1 MSQTWKP
8 DIFGF
13 LDFRAYLKAYY
24 DAAKAHKSHFS
35 YRYFAR
41 RAGYA
46 SPNFLQLVI
55 SGKRGLSTDS
65 IERFSKA
72 LDLNPDEQEFFSAL
86 VAFNQAQSAEEQNR
100 AFMKVAAS
108 RRFRQARRIDH
119 AMYRYLSHWYYPAI
133 REMTA
138 RDDFREDPTWI
149 AAQLLPSITAAEAAS
164 ALQLLLELGLV
175 VRDATGRVRRGE
187 PTLTTGHEV
196 RNLAAGNYHRQML
209 ERASESIE
217 RIPRERRELGATTIC
232 VNPDTVAE
240 IKQLIQEFREQ
251 ILERCDRDDDP
262 GVVYQFNVQ
271 LFPLSKPKPRPT

>member
-1 MSQTWKP
+1 MSQPWKP

-24 DAAKAHKSHFS
+24 DAAKAHKNHFS

-55 SGKRGLSTDS
+55 GGKRGLSNDS
-65 IERFSKA
+65 IERFAKA
-72 LDLNPDEQEFFSAL
+72 LDLNSDEHEFFAAL

-119 AMYRYLSHWYYPAI
+119 AMYRYLSYWYYPAI

-138 RDDFREDPTWI
+138 RDDFREEPAWI
-149 AAQLLPSITAAEAAS
+149 ASQLLPTITTAEAAS
-164 ALQLLLELGLV
+164 ALQLLLELGLII
-175 VRDATGRVRRGE
+175 RDVSGRIIRGD

-240 IKQLIQEFREQ
+240 IKLLIHEFREQ
-251 ILERCDRDDDP
+251 ILERCDRDEDP
-262 GVVYQFNVQ
+262 SIVYQFNVQ
-271 LFPLSKPKPRPT
+271 LFPLSKGKPRPT

>member
-1 MSQTWKP
+1 MNQDWKP

-24 DAAKAHKSHFS
+24 DAAKTHRNHFS

-41 RAGYA
+41 RAGYS

-55 SGKRGLSTDS
+55 SGKRGLSLDS
-65 IERFSKA
+65 VERFARA
-72 LDLNPDEQEFFSAL
+72 LDLTDEEGDFFAAL

-100 AFMKVAAS
+100 AFLKVAAS

-138 RDDFREDPTWI
+138 RSDFREEPAWI
-149 AAQLLPSITAAEAAS
+149 ASQLLPPITPAEASS

-175 VRDATGRVRRGE
+175 TRDANDRIQRGD

-209 ERASESIE
+209 ERAAESIE
-217 RIPRERRELGATTIC
+217 RIPREKRELGATTIC
-232 VNPDTVAE
+232 IQAETVAE
-240 IKQLIQEFREQ
+240 IKQLIQDFREH
-251 ILERCDRDDDP
+251 ILERSDRDNDP
-262 GVVYQFNVQ
+262 SAVYQFNVQ
-271 LFPLSKPKPRPT
+271 FFPLSKGKPR

>member
-1 MSQTWKP
+1 MSQSWKP

-13 LDFRAYLKAYY
+13 LDFRTYLKAYY
-24 DAAKAHKSHFS
+24 DAAKAHKGHFS

-55 SGKRGLSTDS
+55 SGKRGLSADS
-65 IERFSKA
+65 IERFAKA
-72 LDLNPDEQEFFSAL
+72 LDLAPDEQEFFSAL

-138 RDDFREDPTWI
+138 RDDFQEDPAWI
-149 AAQLLPSITAAEAAS
+149 ATQLLPSISTAEAAG

-175 VRDATGRVRRGE
+175 TRDAAGRVRRGE

-217 RIPRERRELGATTIC
+217 RVPRERRELGATTIC
-232 VNPDTVAE
+232 VNPDTIAE
-240 IKQLIQEFREQ
+240 IKLLIQDFREQ

-262 GVVYQFNVQ
+262 SVVYQFNVQ
-271 LFPLSKPKPRPT
+271 FFPLSKSKPRLT